1 MHMEARLEKNALS
14 TLEDTM
20 MYMGMDSA
28 KADVKIKNKL
38 IYLINAASAYIET
51 QTQRKLGQAE
61 YVERHYGSGSQ
72 KLCLQQYPIKTV
84 KNVRDIDNNASI
96 SGYATCEDKEC
107 GILFRE
113 EGWPVR
119 GYPSGLSGDYSRE
132 KRYIEV
138 TYTAGYILP
147 KDGSDEAPADL
158 PYDLQSAIWDIVQQ
172 QWTLSKNGAKG
183 LQSFSISDVSW
194 TFDKEPS
201 KQVMSV
207 IEHYMRWS

>member
-1 MHMEARLEKNALS
+1 M
-14 TLEDTM
+14 
-20 MYMGMDSA
+20 
-28 KADVKIKNKL
+28 
-38 IYLINAASAYIET
+38 
-51 QTQRKLGQAE
+51 
-61 YVERHYGSGSQ
+61 
-72 KLCLQQYPIKTV
+72 
-84 KNVRDIDNNASI
+84 
-96 SGYATCEDKEC
+96 
-107 GILFRE
+107 
-113 EGWPVR
+113 R